1 MQINSREY
9 LQQINSS
16 RTKNEVSKVIQE
28 AKKRAV
34 FEKFKNKQKAQVS
47 ALKMLPKN
55 NKGNY
60 LKNIDGAT
68 SERQVEAAVKA
79 ARKKEES
86 LRQVAKSWVGKSK
99 VKYENAEEDVFQRTG
114 TWREV
119 KAGAFSLFK
128 KK

>member
-1 MQINSREY
+1 MKINSREY

-47 ALKMLPKN
+47 DLKMLQKKN
-55 NKGNY
+55 KDNY

-114 TWREV
+114 T
-119 KAGAFSLFK
+119 
-128 KK
+128 